1 MWGTETGTGRGDT
14 DHTLNRRSA
23 YTFVVVGLLRAPRVL
38 AVGMLLCILTS
49 WVVAADD
56 LRLVDSKGEA
66 TRWLGWLE
74 INGPTAVLVWSSWAP
89 EGDVALQLVP
99 ALAEAAAGRD
109 LGFVVVD
116 VQEGFEAA
124 ENALAGRGIEWLH
137 DRHGAI
143 LKEYRLIE
151 VPILVIV
158 DSEGRLEARLSPD
171 PGAVAAWAK

>member
-1 MWGTETGTGRGDT
+1 M
-14 DHTLNRRSA
+14 
-23 YTFVVVGLLRAPRVL
+23 
-38 AVGMLLCILTS
+38 AVGMLLCILTG
-49 WVVAADD
+49 WVVAAED

-66 TRWLGWLE
+66 TRWLVWLE
-74 INGPTAVLVWSSWAP
+74 TNGPTAVLVWSSWAP
-89 EGDVALQLVP
+89 DGGEALRLAP
-99 ALAEAAAGRD
+99 ALADAAAARA

-116 VQEGFEAA
+116 VQEDFEAA
-124 ENALAGRGIEWLH
+124 EKALSGRGFEWLH